1 MSSLAEILKR
11 KAERKKKLQQ
21 SLESLINQLKSL
33 GALKI
38 ILFGSLARDE
48 IDINSDLDVF
58 VLMPSNKNGKEWM
71 DIIYEK
77 LEMGVAADIIAYNL
91 EEFKKKLSLSSFLG
105 NIINSGRILYEKT

>member
-1 MSSLAEILKR
+1 MKR

-58 VLMPSNKNGKEWM
+58 VLMPSNKSGKEWM

-77 LEMGVAADIIAYNL
+77 REIGVAADIIAYNL
-91 EEFKKKLSLSSFLG
+91 EEFKKKLSVSSFLG

>member
-1 MSSLAEILKR
+1 MSNLAKILKR

-58 VLMPSNKNGKEWM
+58 VLMPSNKSGKEWM

-77 LEMGVAADIIAYNL
+77 REIGVAADIIAYNL
-91 EEFKKKLSLSSFLG
+91 EEFKKKLSVSSFLG

>member
-1 MSSLAEILKR
+1 LSNLAKILKR

-58 VLMPSNKNGKEWM
+58 VLMPSNKSGKEWM

-77 LEMGVAADIIAYNL
+77 REIGVAADIIAYNL
-91 EEFKKKLSLSSFLG
+91 EEFKKKLSVSSFLG